1 MSLYLFCRICEK
13 NIEWAIAA
21 AGLAAAVF
29 STVVRK
35 NPTTKSENFRYS
47 SMYEL
52 CDNKDRKRLQIFVD
66 GFGEADIG
74 QSEEWKS

>member
-1 MSLYLFCRICEK
+1 MNGQLQQLDWLLQF
-13 NIEWAIAA
+13 
-21 AGLAAAVF
+21 F

-47 SMYEL
+47 PMYEL

>member
-1 MSLYLFCRICEK
+1 MNERLQQPV
-13 NIEWAIAA
+13 WAA
-21 AGLAAAVF
+21 AIF
-29 STVVRK
+29 ISVRK
-35 NPTTKSENFRYS
+35 NPTIKSENFRYS
-47 SMYEL
+47 PVYEL